1 MATALPPC
9 LVVTFSHDE
18 DRFFK
23 HEPALV
29 TKPKSLTNG
38 HGRESWHNYYD
49 AGINVKC
56 GLMINVPSHFTF
68 MTANSE
74 FLLESQLIKPVSSLK
89 DNTAGQEDIFF

>member
-1 MATALPPC
+1 MMKT
-9 LVVTFSHDE
+9 D
-18 DRFFK
+18 FFK

-29 TKPKSLTNG
+29 TKPKSSMKG
-38 HGRESWHNYYD
+38 HGRESWHIYYYV
-49 AGINVKC
+49 GINVKC

-74 FLLESQLIKPVSSLK
+74 FLLESQFIKPVSSLK